1 MTRIA
6 KRAPKPKT
14 TSNVSTL
21 GKAPKIELR
30 SAATSTRKTAA
41 AATVLSKEL
50 NEFLHQDKDSKK
62 HKQQAKRSTF
72 LSRIGADATNALPDN
87 TFLSADS
94 YKHTT
99 ITENTQYRRETVT
112 TIHDLPGKV
121 SKSTLKRR
129 KRKAKSAVLASVN
142 DLGGALPDLLHANGT
157 AAPAAATYKAPVARN
172 TPSNSRPLSAKT
184 TERVVKH
191 EINKFAQTLNNAEFK
206 ASPFAALRASISA
219 NLVQKEEFVKK
230 ADSMEL

>member
-6 KRAPKPKT
+6 KRAPKPKNP
-14 TSNVSTL
+14 SNAPTL
-21 GKAPKIELR
+21 GKASKPELR

-62 HKQQAKRSTF
+62 QKQQTKRSTF
-72 LSRIGADATNALPDN
+72 LSRIGAD

-99 ITENTQYRRETVT
+99 VTENTQYRHETVT

-142 DLGGALPDLLHANGT
+142 DLGGALPDLLDDNGT
-157 AAPAAATYKAPVARN
+157 APAAATYKAPAARN

-191 EINKFAQTLNNAEFK
+191 EITKFAQTLSNAEFK

-230 ADSMEL
+230 TDSMEL

>member
-14 TSNVSTL
+14 TSNAPTL
-21 GKAPKIELR
+21 GKGTKPELR
-30 SAATSTRKTAA
+30 SATTSTRKTAA

-62 HKQQAKRSTF
+62 QKQQTKRSTF
-72 LSRIGADATNALPDN
+72 LSRIGADTTSALPDN

-99 ITENTQYRRETVT
+99 VTETTQYRRDTVT

-142 DLGGALPDLLHANGT
+142 DLGGALPDLLNDAGS
-157 AAPAAATYKAPVARN
+157 AAASTTYKPPAARN
-172 TPSNSRPLSAKT
+172 TPSTSRPLSAKT

-219 NLVQKEEFVKK
+219 NLVQKAEFIKK
-230 ADSMEL
+230 PDSMEL